1 MDTSRIVKPDWVVQ
15 SLKAK
20 KLLDFSNYLLYTDQS
35 SVQPKLSFK
44 KTGSESVG
52 NDKLSFKKTGSESV
66 GNDKLSFKKTGSE
79 SVENDEVDSS
89 DSALNNLCKDTSV
102 ASDVANSNEIAKIS
116 LPYGVAPVSTLSD
129 TCSRVSSPLLFTSS
143 GESNGKS
150 QGSNDGESKNIER
163 GIGLGLHSENQFDI
177 EKKQAPSNNRVL
189 QNGEDSLENNS
200 SKDYAD
206 VTMLKSLK
214 RDTSA
219 SSGPSNT
226 SNPNFLNEFYN
237 NSRLH
242 HISTMGALFKDY
254 VSKLQKKT
262 NDDSGVQRFK
272 KWLQDNKSK
281 TEFLPQKISER
292 VVMHIDMDCFFVSV
306 GLRKRPDLVGKP
318 VAVTHARGNPSHKR
332 EGVDIEKEFNL
343 YRQREQ
349 DKMIKKNKSAEKNS
363 GSSHIEDSRDVSNK
377 CMDEGFGDWDD
388 FDDDDEEM
396 CTIAQK
402 LDAVLPINSPTNKSS
417 SGVTEESLSKTQI
430 QSKLASSMQKEEYK
444 GKLSSKTAKVYLDNS
459 SSLSEISSCSYEARK
474 AGVKNG
480 MFLGAALALCPELQT
495 IPYDFEG
502 YKTVSFQLYDIIAR
516 LVFCL

>member
-1 MDTSRIVKPDWVVQ
+1 MDTSRIVKPDWVVE
-15 SLKAK
+15 SLKAN

-66 GNDKLSFKKTGSE
+66 EN
-79 SVENDEVDSS
+79 VEGDSS

-102 ASDVANSNEIAKIS
+102 ASDVANSNEIAKIA
-116 LPYGVAPVSTLSD
+116 YGVAPVSTLSD

-150 QGSNDGESKNIER
+150 QGSNDGESKNIDSKR
-163 GIGLGLHSENQFDI
+163 GIGLGLHSESQFDI

-189 QNGEDSLENNS
+189 QNAEDSLENNL

-206 VTMLKSLK
+206 VTMLKSL
-214 RDTSA
+214 RMDT
-219 SSGPSNT
+219 SGPSNT

-254 VSKLQKKT
+254 VTKLQKKT

-272 KWLQDNKSK
+272 KWLLDNKSK
-281 TEFLPQKISER
+281 TEILPEKISER

-332 EGVDIEKEFNL
+332 EGVDIEREFNL
-343 YRQREQ
+343 YRKREQ

-377 CMDEGFGDWDD
+377 CTDEGFGDWDD